1 MFGSQQNIINISFY
15 AILPAAIILYYVYKR
30 DKFPEPPRVVLV
42 TLFLGFGIT
51 FPLMLLIPFAE
62 GILESLNLSTESS
75 NFYMS
80 FIRASF
86 LEETMKFLILVYYC
100 LHLDEFD
107 EPMDALVY
115 GVAASLGFA
124 VFENWEYVM
133 GAAGESIG
141 YAKDVAFARAFS
153 AVPMHALAGVFMG
166 FFLMDAVFEKANRK
180 LNLFLAL
187 FFPVCLHGLYDLI
200 LFSNNIS
207 NWWIY
212 ILVGVFLVRG
222 FFIFRKQRNLQ
233 SQKIRKKTKYIPI
246 NSEIFF
252 VVINSLFILI
262 TVNYMLNIYNI
273 YVH

>member
-62 GILESLNLSTESS
+62 GILENLDWDIESN

-187 FFPVCLHGLYDLI
+187 FFPVCFHGLYDLI

-233 SQKIRKKTKYIPI
+233 SQKIRKKTKNIPI

-252 VVINSLFILI
+252 VVIVSLFILI

>member
-62 GILESLNLSTESS
+62 GILENLDWDIESN

-187 FFPVCLHGLYDLI
+187 FFPVCFHGLYDLI

-233 SQKIRKKTKYIPI
+233 SQKIRKKTKNIPI

-252 VVINSLFILI
+252 VVISSLFILI

>member
-1 MFGSQQNIINISFY
+1 MEIQ
-15 AILPAAIILYYVYKR
+15 
-30 DKFPEPPRVVLV
+30 
-42 TLFLGFGIT
+42 
-51 FPLMLLIPFAE
+51 
-62 GILESLNLSTESS
+62 
-75 NFYMS
+75 
-80 FIRASF
+80 
-86 LEETMKFLILVYYC
+86 FLILVYYC

-233 SQKIRKKTKYIPI
+233 SQKIRKKTKNIPI
-246 NSEIFF
+246 NNEIFF
-252 VVINSLFILI
+252 VVISSLFILI

>member
-1 MFGSQQNIINISFY
+1 LFGSYQNIINISFY
-15 AILPAAIILYYVYKR
+15 AILPAVIILYYVYKR
-30 DKFPEPPRVVLV
+30 DKFPEPPRVVFI
-42 TLFLGFGIT
+42 TLLLGIGVT
-51 FPLMLLIPFAE
+51 FPLLLIIPFVE
-62 GILESLNLSTESS
+62 GILENLNLGLESD

-80 FIRASF
+80 FIRAAF
-86 LEETMKFLILVYYC
+86 LEETMKFLVLVYYC

-233 SQKIRKKTKYIPI
+233 FQKIRKKTKYIPI
-246 NSEIFF
+246 NSEIAF
-252 VVINSLFILI
+252 VVISSLFILI
-262 TVNYMLNIYNI
+262 TVNYILNIYNI

>member
-62 GILESLNLSTESS
+62 GILENLDWDIESN

-133 GAAGESIG
+133 GAADESIK
-141 YAKDVAFARAFS
+141 YAKDVALVRAFS

-212 ILVGVFLVRG
+212 ILVGVFLVRS

-233 SQKIRKKTKYIPI
+233 FQKIRKKNKYIPI

-252 VVINSLFILI
+252 VVISSLFILI
-262 TVNYMLNIYNI
+262 TVNYILNIYNI